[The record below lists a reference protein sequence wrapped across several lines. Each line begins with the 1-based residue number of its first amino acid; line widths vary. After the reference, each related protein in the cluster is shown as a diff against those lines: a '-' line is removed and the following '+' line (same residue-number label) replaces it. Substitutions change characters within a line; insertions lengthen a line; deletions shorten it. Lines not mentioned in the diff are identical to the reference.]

1 MVLKA
6 KYKILFSS
14 FLLAVVLF
22 AAVPKVYIHSLLGHT
37 HEAIERTSEG
47 ISFQN
52 DQNTKDCDF
61 EKFDTPVY
69 YTVFKFI
76 LTFLPFKE
84 PREHSFLYEQ
94 GDTTSNKYTTPPL
107 RGPPVA

>member
-1 MVLKA
+1 LKA

-22 AAVPKVYIHSLLGHT
+22 AALPKVYIHSLLGHT
-37 HEAIERTSEG
+37 HEAIESTASG
-47 ISFQN
+47 LSFHN
-52 DQNTKDCDF
+52 DQNTKDCNF

-69 YTVFKFI
+69 YTVFRFI
-76 LTFLPFKE
+76 LTFLPVQE

-94 GDTTSNKYTTPPL
+94 KDTSSNKHATPPL